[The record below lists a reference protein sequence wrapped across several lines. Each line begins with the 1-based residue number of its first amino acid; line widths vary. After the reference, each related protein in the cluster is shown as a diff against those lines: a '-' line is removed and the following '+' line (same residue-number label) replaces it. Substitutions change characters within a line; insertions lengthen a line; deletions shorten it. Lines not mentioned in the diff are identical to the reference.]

1 MGRKAYTKDL
11 MEREKGEMKES
22 LRNWGK
28 AMDRFNWK
36 EEELKK
42 ANGIYEVQKNF
53 WRGQHTKRGER
64 ELERIE
70 REYRERAGKLRIEMV
85 EILREKRWMDE
96 MIRGLTQDEQMFVE
110 FRFEKGYG
118 MEYIGTK
125 MHMSHASVYRLQAR
139 ILAKLIAK
147 KKEECD

>member
-1 MGRKAYTKDL
+1 
-11 MEREKGEMKES
+11 
-22 LRNWGK
+22 
-28 AMDRFNWK
+28 
-36 EEELKK
+36 
-42 ANGIYEVQKNF
+42 
-53 WRGQHTKRGER
+53 
-64 ELERIE
+64 
-70 REYRERAGKLRIEMV
+70 
-85 EILREKRWMDE
+85 

-147 KKEECD
+147 KNEECD